1 MVEDLLTKTI
11 NMTLPIN
18 YTPWHRFADWSDR
31 GVYLPQEVL
40 EKVNEEIF
48 KKLLRPHQSPLRSLL
63 LRAKEDLN
71 YDIRGQYIRG
81 FNAKIDEALEQKTS
95 LELLEMGLVDD
106 RGRKCE
112 CHPGR
117 FSLNPDAGTRAVGGN
132 PGLLCE
138 ALPWGVRMTAREW
151 GRKHRK
157 LSSSAEIWD
166 STFVVTGCQDVYFL
180 GGLPLQYW
188 SFGDRMGLKLPDK
201 EMSEKTE
208 WLSGNW
214 MWRDKGDVA
223 LYQLTD
229 GLLAFGEY
237 GGAHSKD
244 IDIWTYTKYLNRQE
258 QAMIDGKCRF
268 T

>member
-1 MVEDLLTKTI
+1 MNI
-11 NMTLPIN
+11 LP
-18 YTPWHRFADWSDR
+18 PGSWEAFGRWSPN
-31 GVYLPQEVL
+31 GAFIPEEVS
-40 EKVNEEIF
+40 EKVLLSLKKEQLREIG
-48 KKLLRPHQSPLRSLL
+48 R
-63 LRAKEDLN
+63 
-71 YDIRGQYIRG
+71 DIREQYIRG
-81 FNAKIDEALEQKTS
+81 FNQVTRLDTYQLETS
-95 LELLEMGLVDD
+95 LELVEMGLVDD
-106 RGRKCE
+106 RGRQCE

-138 ALPWGVRMTAREW
+138 ALPWGVRMTASYWR

-188 SFGDRMGLKLPDK
+188 SFGDQMGLKLPDK

-214 MWRDKGDVA
+214 MWRNKEDVA

-229 GLLAFGEY
+229 GLLAFGELPKHWNY
-237 GGAHSKD
+237 ARFLMEKE
-244 IDIWTYTKYLNRQE
+244 QE
-258 QAMIDGKCRF
+258 MIDGNSF
-268 T
+268 ST

>member
-1 MVEDLLTKTI
+1 MNILPAGSWEAFREWSPNGDLIPEQVSEKILMILKGEQLQEI
-11 NMTLPIN
+11 C
-18 YTPWHRFADWSDR
+18 R
-31 GVYLPQEVL
+31 G
-40 EKVNEEIF
+40 
-48 KKLLRPHQSPLRSLL
+48 
-63 LRAKEDLN
+63 
-71 YDIRGQYIRG
+71 IRERYIRG
-81 FNAKIDEALEQKTS
+81 FNAKIDEALEQKTT

-106 RGRKCE
+106 RGRQCE

-117 FSLNPDAGTRAVGGN
+117 FSLNPDAGTRAIGGN

-138 ALPWGVRMTAREW
+138 ALPWGVRMTASYWR

-188 SFGDRMGLKLPDK
+188 SFGDQMGLKLPDK

-214 MWRDKGDVA
+214 MWRDKEDVA

-244 IDIWTYTKYLNRQE
+244 IDIWTYAKYLNRQE
-258 QAMIDGKCRF
+258 QAMIDGKYRF
-268 T
+268 S